1 VRRFSFLFQF
11 GRSMLGEEKH
21 HAPAAAPEIPCGS
34 SIDTEHEERKRQ
46 IARMCIELFLASRPV
61 ASAEPPEWVN

>member
-1 VRRFSFLFQF
+1 
-11 GRSMLGEEKH
+11 MLGEEKH

-34 SIDTEHEERKRQ
+34 SIDAEQEERKRQ